1 MGGQRS
7 TFTAHA
13 ETRHQLSPL
22 LKWDSIYLVATQTR
36 NLEVGTKLRK
46 VELTGWHGEQWDYQN
61 NEKTMEHSDHSVISR
76 RKVLS

>member
-13 ETRHQLSPL
+13 EIGHQLSPL

-36 NLEVGTKLRK
+36 NLEVSTRLFE
-46 VELTGWHGEQWDYQN
+46 VVNY
-61 NEKTMEHSDHSVISR
+61 
-76 RKVLS
+76 